1 MSASEELPFQ
11 PIRSS
16 LYESKELMR
25 GFDVGDPTSHGR
37 IPDFLTYVYFVVNGR
52 ATPNSRDAGMME
64 ALHDNSIL
72 RAMWKFVADRKQP
85 TAAIMGGHK
94 EPRGSK
100 AYAAVV
106 EIARRLTREGYLMAS
121 GGGPGAME
129 ATHLGAL
136 LAHEEDKD
144 AVKRAIVH
152 LEKRPSLPA
161 SMNIVEPDGKINHAI
176 VKQVHEWAVPAVE
189 VLGNV
194 QKPGVSLA
202 VPTWHYGHE
211 PLTPL
216 ATHVAKYF
224 LNSIREDVLLALAVN
239 GIIFAPGRAGT
250 LQEVFQDAAQNYYRG
265 EGPFS
270 PMIFFDRTFW
280 RETLPVE
287 NLLEALFVKNGHGDE
302 YKQKVRFTDDID
314 EVVELLV
321 AQKAGSEARLM
332 SRMETMGMSDML
344 A

>member
-1 MSASEELPFQ
+1 MSTNEDLPFQ

-25 GFDVGDPTSHGR
+25 GFAAGDETSHGR

-72 RAMWKFVADRKQP
+72 RAMWKFIADRKQP

-100 AYAAVV
+100 TYVAVV
-106 EIARRLTREGYLMAS
+106 EIARRLTKEGYLMAS

-136 LAHEEDKD
+136 LAHEDKD
-144 AVKRAIVH
+144 TVEAAIAH
-152 LEKRPSLPA
+152 LATQPSLPS
-161 SMNIVEPDGKINHAI
+161 SMNIVEPDGTVNQTI
-176 VKQVHEWAVPAVE
+176 VKQVHGWAVPAVE
-189 VLGNV
+189 LLDKV

-265 EGPFS
+265 DGPFS

-302 YKQKVRFTDDID
+302 YKKKVRFTDDID

-332 SRMETMGMSDML
+332 SRMETLGMADML

>member
-1 MSASEELPFQ
+1 MSNSEELPFQ
-11 PIRSS
+11 PIRSG
-16 LYESKELMR
+16 LYETKELMR
-25 GFDVGDPTSHGR
+25 GFEIGDPSSHGR
-37 IPDFLTYVYFVVNGR
+37 IPDFLTYIYFVVNGR
-52 ATPNSRDAGMME
+52 AAPRTRDAGMME

-72 RAMWKFVADRKQP
+72 RAMWKFIADRNQP

-100 AYAAVV
+100 AYVAVV
-106 EIARRLTREGYLMAS
+106 EIARRLTEQGYLMAS

-136 LAHEEDKD
+136 LAHQDEDT
-144 AVKRAIVH
+144 VKKAIEQ
-152 LEKRPSLPA
+152 LATRPTLPNSA
-161 SMNIVEPDGKINHAI
+161 NIVDANGIVDEAI
-176 VKQVHEWAVPAVE
+176 VKQVHDWAVPAVE
-189 VLGNV
+189 VLGKLENG
-194 QKPGVSLA
+194 GVSLA

-224 LNSIREDVLLALAVN
+224 LNSIREDVLLALAAN
-239 GIIFAPGRAGT
+239 GIIFAPGKAGT

-265 EGPFS
+265 DGPFS

-287 NLLEALFVKNGHGDE
+287 GLLEALFVKNGHGDE
-302 YKQKVRFTDDID
+302 FKKKVRFTDDID
-314 EVVELLV
+314 EVVDLLV

-332 SRMETMGMSDML
+332 SRMETLGMSDML

>member
-1 MSASEELPFQ
+1 MSTSEDLPFQ

-16 LYESKELMR
+16 LYESAELMR
-25 GFDVGDPTSHGR
+25 GFDVGDATSHGR
-37 IPDFLTYVYFVVNGR
+37 IPDFLTYIYFVVNGR
-52 ATPNSRDAGMME
+52 ATPSSRDAGMME

-72 RAMWKFVADRKQP
+72 RAMWRFVAERKQP

-100 AYAAVV
+100 AYVAVA
-106 EIARRLTREGYLMAS
+106 EIARRLTKGGYLMAS

-136 LAHEEDKD
+136 LAHEDDKD
-144 AVKRAIVH
+144 ALQKAIVD
-152 LEKRPSLPA
+152 LEKCRTLPA
-161 SMNIVEPDGKINHAI
+161 SMNIVAPDGKVDDAI
-176 VKQVHEWAVPAVE
+176 VKQVHEWAVPAVQL
-189 VLGNV
+189 LGKIE
-194 QKPGVSLA
+194 KPGVSLA

-265 EGPFS
+265 DGPFS

-302 YKQKVRFTDDID
+302 YKEKVRFTDDVD
-314 EVVELLV
+314 EVVGLLL
-321 AQKAGSEARLM
+321 AQKAGSEERLM
-332 SRMETMGMSDML
+332 SRMETMGMADML
-344 A
+344 V

>member
-1 MSASEELPFQ
+1 MSISEDLPFQ
-11 PIRSS
+11 PIRST
-16 LYESKELMR
+16 LYESKELMQ
-25 GFDVGDPTSHGR
+25 GFEIGDATSHRR

-52 ATPNSRDAGMME
+52 ASPNSRDAGMME

-72 RAMWKFVADRKQP
+72 RAMWKFIADRKQP

-100 AYAAVV
+100 AYAAVA
-106 EIARRLTREGYLMAS
+106 EIARRLTREEYLMAS

-136 LAHEEDKD
+136 LAGEDKK
-144 AVKRAIVH
+144 VVEEAIAH
-152 LEKRPSLPA
+152 LSTRPSLPA
-161 SMNIVEPDGKINHAI
+161 SMNIVEQDGKVNEAI
-176 VKQVHEWAVPAVE
+176 VKQVHGWAVPAVE
-189 VLGNV
+189 ILGRV
-194 QKPGVSLA
+194 QNPGVSLA

-265 EGPFS
+265 DGPFS

-287 NLLEALFVKNGHGDE
+287 KLLEALFVKNGHGDE

-332 SRMETMGMSDML
+332 SRMETLGMADML
-344 A
+344 G

>member
-1 MSASEELPFQ
+1 MNVDEDLPFQ
-11 PIRSS
+11 PIRSH
-16 LYESKELMR
+16 LYESQELMR
-25 GFDVGDPTSHGR
+25 GFDVADPGSHLR
-37 IPDFLTYVYFVVNGR
+37 IPDFLTYVYFVQNGR
-52 ATPNSRDAGMME
+52 AAPKTRDAGMME

-72 RAMWKFVADRKQP
+72 RAMWKFISDRKQP

-94 EPRGSK
+94 ELRGSK
-100 AYAAVV
+100 TYVAVA
-106 EIARRLTREGYLMAS
+106 EMARRLTREGFLMAS

-129 ATHLGAL
+129 AVHLGAL
-136 LAHEEDKD
+136 LAQEDD
-144 AVKRAIVH
+144 QTMREAIVH
-152 LEKRPSLPA
+152 LATQASLPN
-161 SMNIVEPDGKINHAI
+161 SINIVDAAGNVDEA
-176 VKQVHEWAVPAVE
+176 VAQLVHRWAVPAVE
-189 VLGNV
+189 LLERYRNG
-194 QKPGVSLA
+194 GVSLA

-239 GIIFAPGRAGT
+239 GIIFAPGKAGT

-265 EGPFS
+265 DGPFS

-287 NLLEALFVKNGHGDE
+287 SLLEALFAKNGQGDE
-302 YKQKVRFTDDID
+302 FEKKVRFTDDIE

-321 AQKAGSEARLM
+321 AQKAGSDARLL
-332 SRMETMGMSDML
+332 SRMETLGMSDL
-344 A
+344 LV